1 MSIGDVVMVHGLL
14 FQLTLPLNILGSV
27 YNQVRQASIDMHALV
42 SLLRVPMGVRSPP
55 GAPNLH
61 APHGK
66 ITFDHVRFG
75 YLPGHTLLAGIS
87 FSVEPGETL
96 AIVGGS
102 GSGKSTLLRLLYR
115 FYDADAGAIRIDDAE
130 ASSVDLD
137 SWRAHFSVVPQVGGP
152 FCDGLLE
159 PTPSSDVT
167 PLC

>member
-1 MSIGDVVMVHGLL
+1 
-14 FQLTLPLNILGSV
+14 
-27 YNQVRQASIDMHALV
+27 MHALV

-75 YLPGHTLLAGIS
+75 YLPGHTLLDGIS